1 MFITLIV
8 ATLISTIACL
18 AALELSVKHLPP
30 ALASAHLERAQALRA
45 LSDRVPWLTPLAR
58 VVVFGYL
65 ASLIALAFDVPGARY
80 ALLVLTIGWTGL
92 STLNAP
98 NIQHRVAVPF
108 HELSLL
114 LNGAVLAVAFMR

>member
-1 MFITLIV
+1 MFIALIV
-8 ATLISTIACL
+8 ATLIATIACL

-30 ALASAHLERAQALRA
+30 ALASAHAERAQALRA

-80 ALLVLTIGWTGL
+80 VLLVMTIGWTAL

-108 HELSLL
+108 YELSLL

>member
-8 ATLISTIACL
+8 ATLIVTIACL

-30 ALASAHLERAQALRA
+30 ALASAHLERAEAMRA
-45 LSDRVPWLTPLAR
+45 LSDRVAWLTPVSR
-58 VVVFGYL
+58 IIVVGYL
-65 ASLIALAFDVPGARY
+65 ASLIALAFDVAGAHY
-80 ALLVLTIGWTGL
+80 ALLVTTIGWTAL

-98 NIQHRVAVPF
+98 NIQHRVVVPIY
-108 HELSLL
+108 ELSLL